1 MKKII
6 SMFGL
11 LLSLQSIAQ
20 PVVGSMPAQD
30 CEGNSGT
37 VSYSISGLYNPGN
50 VFTLELSDASGS
62 FSAPTALGA
71 ISSVTAGSI
80 AYTLPTSIP
89 IGTGYRVRITSSTPS
104 TIGPDNGI
112 DFAINDVPTTPTAII
127 GNSPVCPTSSQTYGV
142 VPIQGVSSYSWTL
155 PSGWVGSSSA
165 NTITTFT
172 STTGGNVIV
181 VANNLCGSS
190 ASVSFAVAVPTVD
203 DGNACTA
210 DFCSNGIVNHAI
222 EVANVVCRA
231 SAGVC
236 DAPERCDGVS
246 STCPTDQ
253 FLCATRVCR
262 ASAGACDIAEECTG
276 TSAHCPIDLV
286 APSNTVCRAAE
297 GACDVAESCDGAAV
311 SCPVNTFQTA
321 AVVCRVSAGIC
332 DVAEKC
338 KGTDAH
344 CPVDVLTASGTLCR
358 STTGVCDVAELCDGN
373 TTVCPV
379 DAFIAVGSVCRVASG
394 VCDLSET
401 CTGISATCPTD
412 VFISASTICRVAA
425 GVCDVAE
432 NCSGVSVACP
442 SDALLNSSQICRSSN
457 GLCDFA
463 ELCTGV
469 SSACPID
476 KFIDGSSICRA
487 STGTCDPAEKCTGL
501 GINCPVDVSQFLA
514 SAISSS
520 STTVC
525 AGNTIDISFTINMAT
540 ATTYEVELSDA
551 AGSFS
556 APTNIGTYTPGA
568 IGLVTLTVTIPITTI
583 PDPNYQIRVL
593 GNGCISNSVTVS
605 VTSCGSAV
613 WIGNTTDWNTPGNW
627 STGVVPNSCFQDV
640 TIPSGTPFMP
650 TVSGADYQVGDIS
663 VGAGV
668 TITLQGQNINVCGDW
683 TGGTGTNAAT
693 VGSGRVRMVGSA
705 QQQIIGS
712 TNFDRLLINNSA
724 GVTNT
729 GDVAILNLLALETGV
744 VTNNGTITFLS
755 TSDSHSATLD
765 HFSPGYT
772 GALSGTVIAQRFIP
786 VTGSNQHYMS
796 TPLQT
801 TSLAQFGAS
810 GTSGF
815 VIPTSNCDETQL
827 QSGSP
832 YGSVFQYHEDQGAGC
847 SLGGWEVKTSGAA
860 DNGRGYSMY
869 QNGGTFSLTGQAQL
883 ANSITVPSLTNSGW
897 ASHTTL
903 QGRPQSSG
911 WNLVGNPFLAYLDL
925 STHAGFDNQVQVWM
939 TNGPYTGT
947 YQPLLMGSGTANIAP
962 FQAFMIHR
970 TNGSGNFVFNETE
983 CTNTPSSTNFY
994 KANDNELKVNVSG
1007 NGFSDKTLIAF
1018 NADASNG
1025 FDPVFDANKF
1035 HSKLGQP
1042 TLYTLAGTEHL
1053 AIDVL
1058 PSLTTTA
1065 AVPLSFEPG
1074 TNGAFT
1080 FTFDNV
1086 SAFDPTSFI
1095 YLEDKKVGGNWLDI
1109 RANNNYNFNALKN
1122 DNWDRFMLHFT
1133 PAMELKTVD
1142 QTCAAKGTIH
1152 VQQEGPVNW
1161 NYLLKDNTNA
1171 IVAQGVLNQQNPQ
1184 AIAVNAG
1191 AYQLELNNGQG
1202 YTTSKSVQVNFSGAV
1217 VSAAFNSSTNTPS
1230 VNQLVTFSNNSTN
1243 ATTYEWS
1250 FGDGSPIST
1259 VYSPTHIYTA
1269 EGEYTAT
1276 LKAFNADGC
1285 DSSTA
1290 VKIVV
1295 SDYSTTG
1302 IQLPKAGIASIDI
1315 YASEDKI
1322 TVDFSKYGAV
1332 DASIQIFNVIGQ
1344 SITNEKY
1351 NGKGKYER
1359 QLEQQLEAA
1368 YFVVTVHLSN
1378 GELITRKVMVRQ

>member
-11 LLSLQSIAQ
+11 FLALQSIAQ
-20 PVVGSMPAQD
+20 PIVGSMPAQD

-62 FSAPTALGA
+62 FSAPTAIGT

-80 AYTLPTSIP
+80 AYALPASIP
-89 IGTGYRVRITSSTPS
+89 IGTGYRVRITSSNPS
-104 TIGPDNGI
+104 TIGPDNGV
-112 DFAINDVPTTPTAII
+112 DFAINDVPATPTAII

-142 VPIQGVSSYSWTL
+142 VPVPGVSSYSWTL
-155 PSGWVGSSSA
+155 PSGWAGSSSA
-165 NTITTFT
+165 NTITTLT
-172 STTGGNVIV
+172 STTGGNVVV

-190 ASVSFAVAVPTVD
+190 APISFAVTIPTVD

-210 DFCSNGIVNHAI
+210 DFCSNGTVGHAI
-222 EVANVVCRA
+222 EVANVMCRA
-231 SAGVC
+231 AAGVC
-236 DAPERCDGVS
+236 DAPERCDGIS
-246 STCPTDQ
+246 ASCPTDQ
-253 FLCATRVCR
+253 FLCATRICR
-262 ASAGACDIAEECTG
+262 AAVGACDIAEECTG
-276 TSAHCPIDLV
+276 SSANCPVDIV

-297 GACDVAESCDGAAV
+297 GICDIAENCDGVAV
-311 SCPVNTFQTA
+311 ACPVNAFKSSATICRA
-321 AVVCRVSAGIC
+321 ALGVCDI
-332 DVAEKC
+332 AENC
-338 KGTDAH
+338 KGTNAL
-344 CPVDVLTASGTLCR
+344 CPVDVLTASGTVCR
-358 STTGVCDVAELCDGN
+358 SIAGVCDVMEVCDGYSK
-373 TTVCPV
+373 TCPV
-379 DAFIAVGSVCRVASG
+379 DAFATEGSVCRAATG
-394 VCDLSET
+394 VCDISEA
-401 CTGISATCPTD
+401 CTGVSATCPTD
-412 VFISASTICRVAA
+412 LFVSASTICRVAA
-425 GVCDVAE
+425 GVCDIPE
-432 NCSGVSVACP
+432 NCSGSSAACP
-442 SDALLNSSQICRSSN
+442 TDALYTTSHICRSSN
-457 GLCDFA
+457 GLCDLA
-463 ELCTGV
+463 EQCTGL
-469 SSACPID
+469 SAVCPVD
-476 KFIDGSSICRA
+476 NFIDGSSICRA
-487 STGTCDPAEKCTGL
+487 SSNTCDPAEKCTGL
-501 GINCPVDVSQFLA
+501 GVNCPVDVSQFLS
-514 SAISSS
+514 SAISISAS
-520 STTVC
+520 TVC
-525 AGNTIDISFTINMAT
+525 AGNTVDISFTINLAT

-551 AGSFS
+551 TGSFS

-568 IGLVTLTVTIPITTI
+568 IGLVTLTVTIPISTL
-583 PDPNYQIRVL
+583 PDPNYQVRVI
-593 GNGCISNSVTVS
+593 GNGCISNSINIS

-613 WIGNTTDWNTPGNW
+613 WIGNSTDWNTPSNW

-650 TVSGADYQVGDIS
+650 TVSGADFQVGDIS

-693 VGSGRVRMVGSA
+693 VGSGRVRMVGSST
-705 QQQIIGS
+705 QQIIGK
-712 TNFDRLLINNSA
+712 TDFDRLLINNSA
-724 GVTNT
+724 GVTNVGT
-729 GDVAILNLLALETGV
+729 VSVLNLLSLETGML
-744 VTNNGTITFLS
+744 TNNGSITFLS
-755 TSDSHSATLD
+755 TSDSHCATLD
-765 HFSPGYT
+765 HFTPGYT
-772 GALSGTVIAQRFIP
+772 GTLSGTIIAQRFIP

-925 STHAGFDNQVQVWM
+925 STHAGFDNQVQVWI

-962 FQAFMIHR
+962 FQAFIVHR
-970 TNGSGNFVFNETE
+970 TSGSGSFVFSETE
-983 CTNTPSSTNFY
+983 CTNTPASTNFF

-1074 TNGAFT
+1074 ANGAFT
-1080 FTFDNV
+1080 FSFDNV

-1095 YLEDKKVGGNWLDI
+1095 YLEDKKVGGNWLDV
-1109 RANNNYNFNALKN
+1109 RANYNYSFNALKN

-1142 QTCAAKGTIH
+1142 QTCAAKGAIH
-1152 VQQEGPVNW
+1152 VQQEGSVNW
-1161 NYLLKDNTNA
+1161 NYLLKDHTNA
-1171 IVAQGVLNQQNPQ
+1171 VVAQGVVNQQNPQ
-1184 AIAVNAG
+1184 TIAVNAG

-1202 YTTSKSVQVNFSGAV
+1202 YTTSKSVQVNFSGTI

-1230 VNQLVTFSNNSTN
+1230 VNQPVTFINNSTN
-1243 ATTYEWS
+1243 ATSYEWS
-1250 FGDGSPIST
+1250 FGDGSPVST
-1259 VYSPTHIYTA
+1259 AYSPTHSYAA

-1276 LKAFNADGC
+1276 LTSYNAAGC
-1285 DSSTA
+1285 DSSA
-1290 VKIVV
+1290 SAKVVV
-1295 SDYSTTG
+1295 SALVNTG
-1302 IQLPKAGIASIDI
+1302 IQQVVAKLSSIDV
-1315 YASEDKI
+1315 YAADNKI
-1322 TVDFSKYGAV
+1322 AVDFSEYGAV
-1332 DASIQIFNVIGQ
+1332 DALIAIHNILGQ
-1344 SITNEKY
+1344 PISSENY
-1351 NGKGKYER
+1351 VGNGKYTK
-1359 QLEQQLEAA
+1359 QIEQQQEAA
-1368 YFVVTVHLSN
+1368 YFTVAVKLSN
-1378 GELITRKVMVRQ
+1378 GEVLTKKVLLR